1 MKKLNEVQIP
11 NQIIIGCHKYNLY
24 FSNVIDAD
32 GHDGTTQHRLQQI
45 WLAPKLA
52 ESRRYTALLHE
63 VLHLICNTY
72 CVRVLNE
79 SEIDALS
86 EGLGQFL
93 LGNLEIKF
101 DWSKIKEI
109 HNSKEGMIET

>member
-1 MKKLNEVQIP
+1 MEKSNKVQIP
-11 NQIIIGCHKYNLY
+11 NQITIGCHKYSLY

-45 WLAPKLA
+45 WIAPKLP
-52 ESRRYTALLHE
+52 ESRLCVALLHE
-63 VLHLICNTY
+63 VLHNICEAY
-72 CVRVLNE
+72 CVRINE
-79 SEIDALS
+79 NEVDALA

-93 LGNLEIKF
+93 LNNLEIKF

-109 HNSKEGMIET
+109 HK